1 MLALLSPAKKMNF
14 ETPDT
19 NLSGGEPLFHK
30 EAYQLAKQLND
41 FSFQKL
47 KTLLT
52 MHPNY
57 PAVPTTSFWKIKMA
71 IVFSNW

>member
-30 EAYQLAKQLND
+30 EAYQLAKHLNYKT
-41 FSFQKL
+41 KL
-47 KTLLT
+47 
-52 MHPNY
+52 M
-57 PAVPTTSFWKIKMA
+57 VKIGRA
-71 IVFSNW
+71 HV